1 MEVLEK
7 FCFKYGIG
15 KSIPGIFFVRFS
27 KTQGEINSS
36 SEKTQGIFGAKT
48 QATGAFT
55 ANSFKK
61 LKVPELLRLIS
72 PENSR

>member
-1 MEVLEK
+1 MGDYKVRD
-7 FCFKYGIG
+7 
-15 KSIPGIFFVRFS
+15 FFVRFS

-61 LKVPELLRLIS
+61 LKVLELLRLIS